1 MTDPCRNIFAIGN
14 RKYQLVRFFR
24 SEAKYVPTI
33 RPRFY
38 RMTLN
43 RVWSFLMDTQTQRA
57 MLLQLSSGFLDRSSA
72 SAAHAVKV
80 PVTEFTCKER
90 LEQDKQTFFRDTP
103 LLLGLSTDLPDNDT
117 YLCSLIHI

>member
-1 MTDPCRNIFAIGN
+1 
-14 RKYQLVRFFR
+14 
-24 SEAKYVPTI
+24 
-33 RPRFY
+33 
-38 RMTLN
+38 
-43 RVWSFLMDTQTQRA
+43 MDTQTQRA

-117 YLCSLIHI
+117 YLATNETGQPLLLTRDANGQFRAFLNVCRHRGAQGCPLGTWKKATLYLSVSRMEL